1 MLRAFLTPRW
11 ILTTLLVVLA
21 VGVMARLGIW
31 QLDRLEQRRAFN
43 ARVQAQL
50 DSPPLDLAAALADGT
65 ITPEKLNNLEYR
77 GVVLRGEY
85 RPQEQIILRN
95 QIWENQPG
103 AHLLTPLYLQGT
115 NYAVLVDRGWIPMN
129 ENTPADWQQYH
140 QPGLVEVRGILQ
152 RTQDARRFGAADPTP
167 APGVVVPA
175 WNAVRLER
183 IAAQVSADLLPAYV
197 LAAPAGGSQIAD
209 GPPYAMLA
217 VPDLS
222 EGSHMGYALQ
232 WFSFAA
238 VLGFGYPFFVKKQ
251 LS

>member
-11 ILTTLLVVLA
+11 ILTTLLVLLA
-21 VGVMARLGIW
+21 VGLMARLGIW

-65 ITPEKLNNLEYR
+65 MTPEKLNDLEYR

-140 QPGLVEVRGILQ
+140 QLGRLEVRGILQ
-152 RTQDARRFGAADPTP
+152 RTQDARRFGAADPT
-167 APGVVVPA
+167 AVPGVVVPA

-183 IAAQVSADLLPAYV
+183 IAVQVSADLLPAYV
-197 LAAPAGGSQIAD
+197 LAAPAGGSQSAD

-217 VPDLS
+217 APDLS